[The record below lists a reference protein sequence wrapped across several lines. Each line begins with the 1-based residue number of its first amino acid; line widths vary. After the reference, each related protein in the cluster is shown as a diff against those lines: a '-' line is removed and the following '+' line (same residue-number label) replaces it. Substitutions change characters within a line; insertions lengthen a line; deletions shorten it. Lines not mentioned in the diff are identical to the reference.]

1 MPIIL
6 THRYINSYFPSFFTG
21 EKKIRKSTF
30 REIYGKKIKKS
41 NLPQIPCQNDGDANV
56 DPDDVCYVVNQVH
69 DEDSDVNDLEDTDFV
84 WRPGIGGLR
93 YYCGRFANGYDNC
106 LRWVVFD
113 DDDDGYGG
121 GLHHEEVV
129 PQLPCRLYP
138 LDPLEET
145 LVRDLLLM
153 EGDCTG
159 A

>member
-1 MPIIL
+1 MWKNMTYSISEL
-6 THRYINSYFPSFFTG
+6 KV
-21 EKKIRKSTF
+21 EKK
-30 REIYGKKIKKS
+30 KKS
-41 NLPQIPCQNDGDANV
+41 YNLNLHRIPCRNGDGANV
-56 DPDDVCYVVNQVH
+56 YPDVVCYVANPH
-69 DEDSDVNDLEDTDFV
+69 DEDSDVNDSEDTDFF

-106 LRWVVFD
+106 LHWVVFG

-121 GLHHEEVV
+121 GNGPHHEEAV

-145 LVRDLLLM
+145 LARDLLLM